1 MDLPASLLVVRCLAR
16 DTFRQSLA
24 SRAFWLALGLTG
36 LCVLLCLSVR
46 LEGYTAGP
54 AEGEIGLFGPDD
66 QPFTGQAKG
75 AGTVSV
81 GFGAIHLPQFRDGP
95 AEVAFLQAV
104 LAKWVGGA
112 VGLLLVLLWTG
123 GFLPE
128 FLDPRSAAVLLA
140 KPVPRWGLLAGKFL
154 GVLAVVAAW
163 GATFLAA
170 TWLALGAR
178 SGVWDGAYFL
188 CLPVLLLHFA
198 VFFSFSALLAVAT
211 RNAAACV
218 FGSAL
223 FWVLCSAT
231 NLGRH
236 AAHSVAELRGV
247 APHFGRALE
256 LAYWVLP
263 KPLDFHAVLLG
274 TLGAEDATSGLV
286 SFPALAAQGAW
297 SPAASLTASALCG
310 LALLVCAAYDFLK
323 ADY

>member
-1 MDLPASLLVVRCLAR
+1 MNLPASLLVVRCLAR

-46 LEGYTAGP
+46 LEGYTAARP
-54 AEGEIGLFGPDD
+54 DGETELFGADN
-66 QPFTGQAKG
+66 QPFTGMNKD

-81 GFGAIHLPQFRDGP
+81 AFGAIRLRQFRDGP
-95 AEVAFLQAV
+95 AEVVFLQTI
-104 LAKWVGGA
+104 LAKWGAGA
-112 VGLLLVLLWTG
+112 VGLLLVLLWTS

-128 FLDPRSAAVLLA
+128 FLDPRAATVLLA
-140 KPVPRWGLLAGKFL
+140 KPVPRWGLLAGKCL
-154 GVLAVVAAW
+154 GVLAFVAFQ

-178 SGVWDGAYFL
+178 TGVWDGAYFL
-188 CLPVLLLHFA
+188 CLPILLLHFA

-211 RNAAACV
+211 RSTVACV

-223 FWVLCSAT
+223 FWVLCAAT

-236 AAHSVAELRGV
+236 AAHGLAELRGLT
-247 APHFGRALE
+247 PHFGRALE
-256 LAYWVLP
+256 LAYWALP

-274 TLGAEDATSGLV
+274 ALGAEDATAGPV

-297 SPAASLTASALCG
+297 SPAASLAASALCG
-310 LALLVCAAYDFLK
+310 LALLACAAYDFVK